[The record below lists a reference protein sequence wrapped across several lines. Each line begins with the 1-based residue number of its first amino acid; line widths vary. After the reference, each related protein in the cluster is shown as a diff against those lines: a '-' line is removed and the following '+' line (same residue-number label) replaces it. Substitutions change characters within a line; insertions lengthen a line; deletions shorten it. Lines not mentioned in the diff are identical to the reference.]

1 MRYKNALKKHEKT
14 PPGNILQK
22 LAIYVS
28 IVGAAL
34 SLFFAWKAVDLTI
47 KYGESAQ
54 KVEDLD
60 KIIDELIVQNR
71 NQESQI
77 YKLTEILDGIENQ
90 NDKTNDLLNE
100 IKETNLQAI
109 KSNKLLSKQNRL
121 QIEQIDTDK
130 KTTRPLIKIDSIRFN
145 RDQKINL
152 TFFNITCRN
161 YGIRRG
167 SDIYLNAK
175 FLQISKDS
183 LIISKEFEHK
193 NHSVWIEPGESE
205 IITFESTEYP
215 NEILK
220 NSYCILINIIYS
232 DKLTNENYLYKRAYK
247 TSFYE
252 NGVLRI
258 VGIDAN
264 GIALIENIIMKN

>member
-1 MRYKNALKKHEKT
+1 MRFKNALKKHEKT

-109 KSNKLLSKQNRL
+109 K
-121 QIEQIDTDK
+121 
-130 KTTRPLIKIDSIRFN
+130 
-145 RDQKINL
+145 
-152 TFFNITCRN
+152 
-161 YGIRRG
+161 
-167 SDIYLNAK
+167 
-175 FLQISKDS
+175 
-183 LIISKEFEHK
+183 
-193 NHSVWIEPGESE
+193 
-205 IITFESTEYP
+205 
-215 NEILK
+215 
-220 NSYCILINIIYS
+220 
-232 DKLTNENYLYKRAYK
+232 
-247 TSFYE
+247 
-252 NGVLRI
+252 
-258 VGIDAN
+258 
-264 GIALIENIIMKN
+264 